1 KGILKKP
8 ILYLSDFFERNRFL
22 YYDNLMRVRTHH
34 DLTQWFKFFLVGI
47 IETAKKAIVTFDA
60 ILKLKQDIEAKIQT
74 KGTRSHHL
82 LTVMNYLYQRPIIE
96 ASKVVEITGVS
107 GPTAYRL
114 LDELVGVGVLKE
126 ITGGKRGKIYGF
138 DKYISLF

>member
-1 KGILKKP
+1 MR
-8 ILYLSDFFERNRFL
+8 LYRKIDLAQRNYFFSGVC
-22 YYDNLMRVRTHH
+22 MRVRAHH

-47 IETAKKAIVTFDA
+47 IETAKKAIATFDT

-96 ASKVVEITGVS
+96 ASKAVEITGVS

-114 LDELVGVGVLKE
+114 LDELVSAGVLKE

-138 DKYISLF
+138 DKYIGLF